1 MSIKT
6 QLDPTVEGYK
16 SIFNNSMDAVLLT
29 HLDGTIFYA
38 NAAAEE
44 LFGYTQN
51 EICKLGR
58 SGIVDTTDPNLVAML
73 DERTRYGRSRG
84 EPLLLKKMVLNFREK
99 YQRMFL

>member
-29 HLDGTIFYA
+29 HHDGTIFYA

-44 LFGYTQN
+44 LFG
-51 EICKLGR
+51 
-58 SGIVDTTDPNLVAML
+58 
-73 DERTRYGRSRG
+73 
-84 EPLLLKKMVLNFREK
+84 
-99 YQRMFL
+99 